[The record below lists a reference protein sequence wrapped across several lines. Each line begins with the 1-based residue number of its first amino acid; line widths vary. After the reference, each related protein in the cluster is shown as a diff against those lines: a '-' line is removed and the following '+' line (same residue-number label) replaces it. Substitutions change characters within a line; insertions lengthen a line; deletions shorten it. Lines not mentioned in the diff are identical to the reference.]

1 MHGALDVIDAIGTH
15 APGRPQ
21 LLPLDRVA
29 PKAALLLF
37 IGALGYLTVVPLVRL
52 QVRALE
58 HGGHAYGVAFREPGI
73 WTTVATTV
81 ELALGS
87 LAIALVL
94 GTGLAW
100 AATTLSPRL
109 RLLRIVPILP
119 IVVPAVASVLGW
131 TFLFSPHPGY
141 LNQLLRHLP
150 WWSHQYNGPVD
161 IYTVPWIIIILGL
174 ALTAFIYLF
183 VSAGLENISAEL
195 LEAAQVGGSSQ
206 LGVFFRVTL
215 PLLRPALVYG
225 AGVGLLLGLGQFT
238 GPLLLGRAHNIN
250 VLTTQMFFA
259 TQQIPPQYDIASA
272 LGSPLLLFGLAVL
285 VLNRFLL
292 GDHSRFVTHAGR
304 SFRSGARSS
313 KLGTAAIVT
322 YGVVATALPIV
333 GLVLVAVSKFWTGS
347 LHPSQ
352 FTLVNFHTI
361 FDDPTIRKG
370 IRTSVVTSAIAIAIA
385 LPAGYIA
392 ASFLRRRKEHRIARP
407 ILDFV
412 VAMPLSIPA
421 VIFGVGFL
429 FTYTNEPFVLY
440 GTKWVFILVYVTL
453 MIPFSTR
460 MQLSGMVA
468 LGDTYAE
475 ASRVAG
481 GGLIRTNLTIL
492 APLLRATFGGAVALM
507 FILLANEFA
516 ASLLV
521 RSPTTQVMG
530 TALYDYFGNGLY
542 PQVACVALVMIGV
555 TGAGV
560 LLAIAV
566 GGSDIFNKL

>member
-1 MHGALDVIDAIGTH
+1 VHGALDVIDAVHNPRISR
-15 APGRPQ
+15 AIPF
-21 LLPLDRVA
+21 DRVV
-29 PKAALLLF
+29 PRVALLLF

-52 QVRALE
+52 QYLAFE
-58 HGGHAYGVAFREPGI
+58 HGGRAYSTAFNEPGI
-73 WTTVATTV
+73 WKTVATTV

-109 RLLRIVPILP
+109 RLLRIIPILP

-161 IYTVPWIIIILGL
+161 IYTIPWIIIILGL

-183 VSAGLENISAEL
+183 VSAGLENISGEL
-195 LEAAQVGGSSQ
+195 LEAAHVSGSSSV
-206 LGVFFRVTL
+206 GVFFRVTL

-225 AGVGLLLGLGQFT
+225 TGVGLLLGLGQFT

-250 VLTTQMFFA
+250 VLTTQMFYA
-259 TQQIPPQYDIASA
+259 TQQIPPQYDTAAA

-292 GDHSRFVTHAGR
+292 GDHSRFVTHAGK
-304 SFRSGARSS
+304 SFRSGSRSS
-313 KLGTAAIVT
+313 RVGAISIIS
-322 YGVVATALPIV
+322 YGIVATALPII

-347 LHPSQ
+347 LHPTQ
-352 FTLVNFHTI
+352 FTLINFHTI
-361 FDDPTIRKG
+361 FNDAAIQKG
-370 IRTSVVTSAIAIAIA
+370 IRTSIVTSALAIAIA

-392 ASFLRRRKEHRIARP
+392 ASFLRRRTHRIARP

-429 FTYTNEPFVLY
+429 LTYTTRPFVLY
-440 GTKWVFILVYVTL
+440 GTKWVFVLVYVTL

-475 ASRVAG
+475 ASRVSG
-481 GGLIRTNLTIL
+481 GGVIRTNLTIL
-492 APLLRATFGGAVALM
+492 APLMRATFGGAVALM

-521 RSPTTQVMG
+521 RAPTTQVMG

>member
-1 MHGALDVIDAIGTH
+1 MSTTA
-15 APGRPQ
+15 APVRPPAHRR
-21 LLPLDRVA
+21 LLPFARTGPNIV
-29 PKAALLLF
+29 LLVF
-37 IGALGYLTVVPLVRL
+37 IGILGYLTIVPLVRL
-52 QVRALE
+52 QLLAMG
-58 HGGHAYGVAFREPGI
+58 HGGRAYREAFGMPGI
-73 WTTVATTV
+73 WKIVWTTV

-87 LAIALVL
+87 LAIALVF

-100 AATTLSPRL
+100 AATMLSPRL

-141 LNQLLRHLP
+141 LNQLLRLLP
-150 WWSHQYNGPVD
+150 WWSGDYNGPVD

-174 ALTAFIYLF
+174 ALTSFIYLF
-183 VSAGLENISAEL
+183 VSAGFENISGEL
-195 LEAAQVGGSSQ
+195 IEAAQVHGSSR
-206 LGVFFRVTL
+206 LGVFFRITL

-225 AGVGLLLGLGQFT
+225 GGVALLLALGQFT

-250 VLTTQMFFA
+250 VLTTQMYFA
-259 TQQIPPQYDIASA
+259 TQQTPPQYDVAAA
-272 LGSPLLLFGLAVL
+272 LGSPLVLFGLAL
-285 VLNRFLL
+285 LIFNRYVL
-292 GDHSRFVTHAGR
+292 GDHSRFVTHGGK
-304 SFRSGARSS
+304 SFRPASRTSAVGAV
-313 KLGTAAIVT
+313 AIVA
-322 YGVVATALPIV
+322 YGLVATVLPVV
-333 GLVLVAVSKFWTGS
+333 GLVLVAVSPYWSGQ

-352 FTLVNFHTI
+352 FTLSNFHTI
-361 FDDPTIRKG
+361 FHDPAITKG
-370 IRTSVVTSAIAIAIA
+370 IETSVITSAVAIAIAI
-385 LPAGYIA
+385 PVGYIA
-392 ASFLRRRKEHRIARP
+392 ATYLRSRRNRIGRP

-429 FTYTNEPFVLY
+429 LTYTSRPLVLY
-440 GTKWVFILVYVTL
+440 ATVWVFILVYITL

-468 LGDTYAE
+468 LGDSYVE
-475 ASRVAG
+475 AARVSGAG
-481 GGLIRTNLTIL
+481 FVKAHLTIVT
-492 APLLRATFGGAVALM
+492 PLMRATFGGAIALM

-521 RSPTTQVMG
+521 RAPNTQVMG
-530 TALYDYFGNGLY
+530 TVLYDYFGNGLY
-542 PQVACVALVMIGV
+542 PQVACVALVMVGV

-560 LLAIAV
+560 LLALVV